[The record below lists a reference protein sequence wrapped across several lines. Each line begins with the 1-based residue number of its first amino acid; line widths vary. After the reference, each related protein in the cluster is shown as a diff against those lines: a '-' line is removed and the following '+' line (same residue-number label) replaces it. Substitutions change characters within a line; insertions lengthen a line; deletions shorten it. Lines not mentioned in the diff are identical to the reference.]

1 MATSPKNEIL
11 NNYREKYGQVTDS
24 LEKPIGWSDLIE
36 KNGRPLVEAAINT
49 SLDDLDY
56 IMFSLGPLL
65 VKRGQ
70 KLEST
75 QSIVITPIG
84 DQRRPFG
91 AELIFPQNKP
101 GSNETNE
108 DTVILRIVDK
118 KSAVDYAP
126 FDLSDLPELIKS
138 PQAERFFSQLTKK
151 AQRSRQGKVMLRIDS
166 EGKPVLP
173 SERDLSGDEPVTPN
187 DPDKQLRGVA
197 QLTIDTLK
205 DAKFDTLKGE
215 TNNKREGSA
224 IEKIRE
230 NLASFE
236 NLILYLDQNY
246 Q

>member
-118 KSAVDYAP
+118 KSAV
-126 FDLSDLPELIKS
+126 S
-138 PQAERFFSQLTKK
+138 
-151 AQRSRQGKVMLRIDS
+151 
-166 EGKPVLP
+166 
-173 SERDLSGDEPVTPN
+173 
-187 DPDKQLRGVA
+187 
-197 QLTIDTLK
+197 
-205 DAKFDTLKGE
+205 
-215 TNNKREGSA
+215 
-224 IEKIRE
+224 
-230 NLASFE
+230 
-236 NLILYLDQNY
+236 
-246 Q
+246 